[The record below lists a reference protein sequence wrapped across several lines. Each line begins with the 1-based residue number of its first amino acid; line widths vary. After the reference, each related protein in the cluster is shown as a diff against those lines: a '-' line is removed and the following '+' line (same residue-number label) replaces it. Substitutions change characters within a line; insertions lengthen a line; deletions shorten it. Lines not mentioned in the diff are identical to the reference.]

1 MINFKLVYDEKTG
14 TWGKKK
20 EPYTT
25 IEVETEKD
33 FKHLVERLGKQ
44 IAEKPL
50 GVDLHG
56 KESGNIYKW
65 VCPTCEKFL
74 AGLKTANE
82 KSTFLPD
89 YCCVC
94 GQKIDWSDIRND
106 KL

>member
-56 KESGNIYKW
+56 KESGNIHKW